1 MHTCRAQRHTR
12 SLGFVRLR
20 VGREGVLV
28 TLLGRDQ
35 IVPAEM
41 GVPHQLREDLGLWA
55 ESG

>member
-12 SLGFVRLR
+12 SLGFVCLR